1 MKRVALLVLVLS
13 IVLLTGC
20 IAIKSAAVNPVEKPG
35 ESSMLVVEAKILEN
49 YGMGFR
55 NSSIQTVDEGWYPL
69 VKGPGGKLIE
79 FRLFDAGSK
88 GGPYYY
94 AENIPAGK
102 YTLKGWRYLWMTQ
115 NDFLTTPIKDLS
127 FTGPEPQSFQQKI
140 DYLLKKPH
148 SVNLKRGTID
158 TLGTYS
164 FKYEVVSAKNM
175 NANNRRKP
183 VSFEWLQHDFS
194 GKNVMSDMKTWTEEN
209 WAGWNKYM

>member
-1 MKRVALLVLVLS
+1 MKRISFLALGLILVFTS
-13 IVLLTGC
+13 C
-20 IAIKSAAVNPVEKPG
+20 IAIKRAIVNPVNKPG

-49 YGMGFR
+49 YGMGYR

-69 VKGPGGKLIE
+69 VQGPDGKLVK

-102 YTLKGWRYLWMTQ
+102 YNIKGWRYLWMTQ
-115 NDFLTTPIKDLS
+115 NDFLTTPVKDLA
-127 FTGPEPQSFQQKI
+127 FTGPQAKNFQQKI
-140 DYLLKKPH
+140 DYLLEKEH
-148 SVNLKRGTID
+148 SINLKHGTIA

-175 NANNRRKP
+175 NADDRRKP
-183 VSFEWLQHDFS
+183 VSFEWLKHDYT
-194 GKNVMSDMKTWTEEN
+194 GRNIMSDMKTWKEDN
-209 WAGWNKYM
+209 WATWNKYIQ